1 MNSLREAI
9 YTYCMYIH
17 TCDKTF
23 CKQVVQ
29 WNSFE
34 LFSTKNDKKGQKGL
48 TMRTHGAGV
57 TNEPIIRGLNEDV
70 VFIIKKRDISLD
82 FFKVDTYS

>member
-1 MNSLREAI
+1 M
-9 YTYCMYIH
+9 
-17 TCDKTF
+17 
-23 CKQVVQ
+23 
-29 WNSFE
+29 
-34 LFSTKNDKKGQKGL
+34 FSTKNDKKGQKGL
-48 TMRTHGAGV
+48 TMPTPGAGV